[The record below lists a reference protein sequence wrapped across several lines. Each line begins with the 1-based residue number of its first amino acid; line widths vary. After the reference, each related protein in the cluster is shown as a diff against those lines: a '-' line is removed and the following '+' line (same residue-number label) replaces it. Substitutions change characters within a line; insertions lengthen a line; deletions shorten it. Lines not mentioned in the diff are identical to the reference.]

1 MATTNCHAD
10 RLLIHRNRKLPIA
23 GKGLTLQCF
32 TGFPRL
38 PRNSAGISPASLPEI
53 DVDWIG

>member
-23 GKGLTLQCF
+23 AKGLTLQRF
-32 TGFPRL
+32 PGFPRF
-38 PRNSAGISPASLPEI
+38 PRNLAGISPDFLQEI
-53 DVDWIG
+53 EADWIG